1 MITSTDVILD
11 LSRSI
16 VIGNQGVL
24 KMTVPTATQAIPQAV
39 LDAALALHQQKNTSL
54 TYSPFSTSDVFIT
67 EGNPLWH
74 CVEDEIEFSN
84 LEARNR
90 CAALAVFQQL
100 MPLSGSDALFDAAYE
115 LWRNEIGHPDSA
127 SGRLLGLADQNMSV
141 LLGATKA
148 IGDKSRRVF
157 DILHLLEKALPH
169 LTNICAEDIV
179 AVIHAQHEFTKRDMA
194 GGMIFNAVEH
204 RLRSESQI
212 AWEIW
217 HITRTNM
224 SESMQGLY
232 STALQALMHTDQQ
245 SLALEKARQDAEG
258 IDPLI
263 AGAALWTLSRA
274 IQTHK
279 LNEFDLENC
288 VAVLIRKTGEASTE
302 IQQLAIRAVAN
313 ASLKDE
319 RLMSKLV
326 RLAPE
331 HGDNTLAVIANF
343 LFMNQ
348 QDFPVSSPHFKPL
361 LQSLVKLS
369 PLQKNAI
376 DNFDWVLHQLY
387 SIPEHRPL
395 VLDCLSQWIIQH
407 GDSSLNGKG
416 LIEMFDQT
424 IMQIA
429 NDQSGLQAVI
439 TRWLVAPEKQLAV
452 TCGGL
457 ISYLHIRGVKSPT
470 FSPEVL
476 NTFTAQ
482 DFRFL
487 ARRLLGYVIT
497 EEPLLSLT
505 FSLLETN
512 NATDRSFGW
521 VYSLLT
527 DEVGKDYVQ
536 ATMEALKVRQKTAH
550 SPEKEL
556 LEQIHAVLL
565 KRNAVLDNLP
575 RLQEFRPPMR
585 LQRAIALSRARE
597 MEQAMDTA
605 NEKSI
610 VRLIST
616 VIPMKAGKGW
626 FSVSD
631 NQVGPTQDF
640 QSFSHSISLPK
651 RTLTDP
657 VGYAIAG
664 LHYRIAKREDE

>member
-1 MITSTDVILD
+1 
-11 LSRSI
+11 
-16 VIGNQGVL
+16 
-24 KMTVPTATQAIPQAV
+24 MTASKAIQAIPQAV
-39 LDAALALHQQKNTSL
+39 LDAALALHQQKNTNL
-54 TYSPFSTSDVFIT
+54 TYSPFSTSELAKV

-74 CVEDEIEFSN
+74 CVEDGIEFTN

-90 CAALAVFQQL
+90 CAALATFQQV
-100 MPLSGSDALFDAAYE
+100 MPLSGTDALFDAAYG

-141 LLGATKA
+141 LLGAAKA

-169 LTNICAEDIV
+169 LPNICADDIV
-179 AVIHAQHEFTKRDMA
+179 AVIDAQYESTKRDMA
-194 GGMIFNAVEH
+194 GGMIFNAVER
-204 RLRSESQI
+204 RLQSESQI

-232 STALQALMHTDQQ
+232 SIALQALMHTDQQ
-245 SLALEKARQDAEG
+245 SLALEKARQDAED

-263 AGAALWTLSRA
+263 AGAALWTLGRA
-274 IQTHK
+274 IQAHK
-279 LNEFDLENC
+279 LNEFDLDDC
-288 VAVLIRKTGEASTE
+288 VAVLINKTSGTSTE
-302 IQQLAIRAVAN
+302 IQQSAIHAVAH

-319 RLMSKLV
+319 RLMSELV
-326 RLAPE
+326 RLASE
-331 HGDNTLAVIANF
+331 HGDNTLAVIADF

-348 QDFPVSSPHFKPL
+348 QDLPVSSPHFKPL
-361 LQSLVKLS
+361 LQSLVWLS

-387 SIPEHRPL
+387 ATPEHRPL
-395 VLDCLSQWIIQH
+395 VLDCFSQWVIQH
-407 GDSSLNGKG
+407 GGTSLNDKS

-424 IMQIA
+424 IMQIV

-452 TCGGL
+452 AFGGL

-470 FSPEVL
+470 LSPEVL

-487 ARRLLGYVIT
+487 ARRLLGYVIS
-497 EEPLLSLT
+497 EGPLLSLT

-512 NATDRSFGW
+512 NASDRSFGW

-527 DEVGKDYVQ
+527 DEVGKDYAH
-536 ATMEALKVRQKTAH
+536 ATMEALKVRKETAH

-565 KRNAVLDNLP
+565 SRNTAMDDLP
-575 RLQEFRPPMR
+575 RLQELRPPMR

-597 MEQAMDTA
+597 MEQAMETA

-616 VIPMKAGKGW
+616 VIPMKAGRGW

-631 NQVGPTQDF
+631 DQVGPIQNL
-640 QSFSHSISLPK
+640 QSFSHSVSLPK
-651 RTLTDP
+651 RALTDP